1 MKRISLIVI
10 ALMFFPAVTFAQL
23 NKEERDIRKDGGVPL
38 EELRREPITFELD
51 ISYTDTGNPRHRLD
65 LYLPKNRKSGKL
77 PVIVFFHGGGW
88 MQGDKSYGAAG
99 LTPFLR
105 TGQYAGVSVG
115 YRLSGEAQ
123 WPAQIHDCKAAIR
136 WLRANASKYALD
148 ADHIGVWGM
157 SAGGHLVLMLGVS
170 GDVPELEGDIGPYK
184 GVSSKVAAVAN
195 FFGVS
200 ELLAIVGQPSDIDR
214 TRSDAPEAKL
224 IGGGLRENPEKA
236 KAASPITY
244 VTAKNPPVLTVHG
257 TKDRTVPY
265 DQAVRLDAALR
276 KAGVPSYFVTVKGG
290 GHGDFGTAA
299 DDRVKAFFD
308 KYLRGKDVE
317 ISNEPLDKP

>member
-1 MKRISLIVI
+1 MKRIALIVI
-10 ALMFFPAVTFAQL
+10 AWMFVPAVTFAEL
-23 NKEERDIRKDGGVPL
+23 DKDERDLRKGGGSRL
-38 EELRREPITFELD
+38 EELGREPIRFELG
-51 ISYTDTGNPRHRLD
+51 IPYADTGNPRHRLD
-65 LYLPKNRKSGKL
+65 LYLPKNRKSDKL

-88 MQGDKSYGAAG
+88 MQGDKSLGAG
-99 LTPFLR
+99 SLMPFLR

-123 WPAQIHDCKAAIR
+123 WPAQVHDCKAAIR
-136 WLRANASKYALD
+136 WLRANAPKYGLD
-148 ADHIGVWGM
+148 ADHIGVWGS
-157 SAGGHLVLMLGVS
+157 SAGGHLALLLGVS

-200 ELLAIVGQPSDIDR
+200 ELLAMIGQPSDIDR
-214 TRSDAPEAKL
+214 SRADAPEAKL
-224 IGGGLRENPEKA
+224 IRGGLRENTGKA

-244 VTAKNPPVLTVHG
+244 VTANDPPVLTVHG

-276 KAGVPSYFVTVKGG
+276 KAGVPSFFVTVKGG

-299 DDRVKAFFD
+299 DDRVEAFFD

-317 ISNEPLDKP
+317 ISTEPLNKP

>member
-1 MKRISLIVI
+1 MKRITLIVI
-10 ALMFFPAVTFAQL
+10 AWLFVPAVAFAQL
-23 NKEERDIRKDGGVPL
+23 NKDERDLRKGGGMRL
-38 EELRREPITFELD
+38 EELRREPIIFELD
-51 ISYTDTGNPRHRLD
+51 LPYADTANPRHRLD
-65 LYLPKNRKSGKL
+65 LYLPKNRKSDKL
-77 PVIVFFHGGGW
+77 PVIVFFHGGAW
-88 MQGDKSYGAAG
+88 MHGDKAYGASV
-99 LTPFLR
+99 LMPFLR
-105 TGQYAGVSVG
+105 TDQYAGVSVG

-123 WPAQIHDCKAAIR
+123 WPAQIYDCKAAIR
-136 WLRANASKYALD
+136 WLRANAPKYGLD
-148 ADHIGVWGM
+148 ADHIGVWGS
-157 SAGGHLVLMLGVS
+157 SAGGHLALLLGVS
-170 GDVPELEGDIGPYK
+170 GDVPELEGDIGSYK

-200 ELLAIVGQPSDIDR
+200 ELLAMIGQPSDIDR
-214 TRSDAPEAKL
+214 TRADAPEAKL
-224 IGGGLRENPEKA
+224 ISGGLCENPGKA

-244 VTAKNPPVLTVHG
+244 VSANDPPVLTVHG

-276 KAGVPSYFVTVKGG
+276 KAGVPSFFVTIKGG

-317 ISNEPLDKP
+317 VSTEPLNRP